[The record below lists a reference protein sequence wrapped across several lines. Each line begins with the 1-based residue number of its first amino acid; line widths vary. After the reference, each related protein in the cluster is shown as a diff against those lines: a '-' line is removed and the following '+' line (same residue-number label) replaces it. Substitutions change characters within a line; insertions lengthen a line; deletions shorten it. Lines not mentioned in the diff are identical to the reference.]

1 MMYIIQ
7 QTEQIPNDLSQLEG
21 GGGGG
26 RGVATSTYSIQFNS
40 VTSITPKSSEMQAQR
55 RRIH

>member
-7 QTEQIPNDLSQLEG
+7 QTEHIPNDLSQLEG

-26 RGVATSTYSIQFNS
+26 GDKYLYYIRTVLIPDKLDVQNATMSF
-40 VTSITPKSSEMQAQR
+40 
-55 RRIH
+55 